1 MFSFFVGERAMS
13 DKDSF
18 AYREN
23 GQQMSQ
29 RQSQQQQPQQP
40 QQNIVQHPHTFS
52 GHPQQSQQQFIGDP
66 NEIISD
72 MSDTMS
78 KSSSSTKKRTRKFK
92 NKQPNPH
99 KVDQKAKLERS
110 RQSARECRARKKLR
124 YQYLEDLVTKREAA
138 NIALK
143 KEIDSVSSL
152 QILPLSS
159 PISKLFLFPKQLQ
172 GIATL
177 LSTGRCTKA
186 EIERKFAEI

>member
-1 MFSFFVGERAMS
+1 
-13 DKDSF
+13 
-18 AYREN
+18 
-23 GQQMSQ
+23 MSQ
-29 RQSQQQQPQQP
+29 QQSQSQPQQHLVPQSQSQQHSFQA
-40 QQNIVQHPHTFS
+40 QHS
-52 GHPQQSQQQFIGDP
+52 QQSQQFIGDP

-143 KEIDSVSSL
+143 KEIDSVSHRE
-152 QILPLSS
+152 LSPS
-159 PISKLFLFPKQLQ
+159 NFSWTFL
-172 GIATL
+172 
-177 LSTGRCTKA
+177 
-186 EIERKFAEI
+186 